1 MVPDCVDTAPN
12 LLVLVVGDVGRLP
25 ASVVGGLTAAG
36 ALVARSTTLASAAD
50 WLVQVH
56 GPSHVLR
63 AGGLE
68 MDREARTAACGGTP
82 LDLTDQEF
90 DLLLALAEAPSRTLA
105 FRELDRRVWG
115 DRHRRDTQRARSA
128 VKRLRRKLTGTGCA
142 IRAVRGFGFQLGVP
156 PDAPERT
163 A

>member
-1 MVPDCVDTAPN
+1 MVPDFVDTSST
-12 LLVLVVGDVGRLP
+12 LLVLVIGDVGRLP
-25 ASVVGGLTAAG
+25 PPALAGMAAAG
-36 ALVARSTTLASAAD
+36 ALVERFATPAAAAE
-50 WLVQVH
+50 WLNQVH
-56 GPSHVLR
+56 GTSHVLR

-68 MDREARTAACGGTP
+68 IDREARTASCAGSS

-128 VKRLRRKLTGTGCA
+128 VKRLRRKLAGTGCA

-156 PDAPERT
+156 PGEERAP
-163 A
+163 